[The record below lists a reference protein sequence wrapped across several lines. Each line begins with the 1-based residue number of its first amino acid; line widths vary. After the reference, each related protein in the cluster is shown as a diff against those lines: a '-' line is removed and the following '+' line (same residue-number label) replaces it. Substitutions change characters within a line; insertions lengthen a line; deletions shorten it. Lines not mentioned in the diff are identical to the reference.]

1 MKNNKL
7 ILLLVSFLLIIGTT
21 CTLAAT
27 APPTAGDDLKN
38 LEEQKLMLDALRSF
52 IENDPQA
59 GDEMEYIIQK
69 REDVAREKANKLLEQ
84 MAENVTPTKQA
95 ELNIGELDFVTRKLN
110 MALVYFYE
118 TKYYLTIQECNNV
131 LKIDPKNTL
140 GWVRRGSGYYMLEN
154 YEQAKKDWEIAL
166 KLNPTDEQKVDLE
179 KYLSKIY
186 AQQKN

>member
-1 MKNNKL
+1 MKKNFFLSIL
-7 ILLLVSFLLIIGTT
+7 ISILFLITTVS
-21 CTLAAT
+21 T
-27 APPTAGDDLKN
+27 AEPSPAKAGGDELKN

-59 GDEMEYIIQK
+59 GDEMEYIIKK

-84 MAENVTPTKQA
+84 MASETPTKQA
-95 ELNIGELDFVTRKLN
+95 ELNMGELDFVTRKLN

-140 GWVRRGSGYYMLEN
+140 AWIRRGSGYYMLQN
-154 YEQAKKDWEIAL
+154 YEQAKKDWEIAI
-166 KLNPTDEQKVDLE
+166 KLTPTEEQRIDLE

-186 AQQKN
+186 SQPTKL